1 MTWRPKGPVEPL
13 AGGLIVSCQAL
24 PGDPLDRVE
33 GLVAI
38 ARSAEIGGAVG
49 LRVARVEVVAAVR
62 RVCAVPII
70 GITKHP
76 DRTRAF
82 VTPVLE
88 DARAL
93 VEAGADIVAVDAT
106 DRERPSDLTAV
117 EYIRLLREELAVPIM
132 ADVSTEGEGKRAFEA
147 GAELVATTLAGYT
160 PYSPVFDGPDLELIR
175 RLADAGRVVA
185 EGRIHTPEQLAA
197 AFEAGAYAV
206 VVGRAITRPQD
217 ITARFAALTPR
228 LHRAREAA
236 AAVSGSVLA
245 PRASSPAQASRSDGH
260 GLQYWLGIDGG
271 QSGLRSVI
279 LCSDGSIHGTGS
291 AAPTGFVLASGGQE
305 ALAASLTAAIREAMG
320 SRPVPIEAAF
330 LGLSGIVAGGRLEQA
345 VREAAAEVVPA
356 ERVFVD
362 TDTYAAWAG
371 ALGLRPGLVALAGTG
386 SGVMGRDGRG
396 QVARAG
402 GWGYLFGDEAGA
414 FGIACAAIRLA
425 LRQLDSGSAASELA
439 GLITTHF
446 GLPGVA
452 EVPKA
457 FYAGEIDWRR
467 TADLTRVLASA
478 AADGDEILADLFA
491 DAAHVLARQLVQVAR
506 QLTWEQDQLEWAAA
520 GGVFGSGPLIVDQ
533 IVQDLE
539 AQSDLRFVLVPP
551 KFPPPIGSA
560 LLAAE
565 RSGRGANLVELI
577 AAKADIADSAGHAEA
592 SVSRRLAAVVGS
604 RAGSSGKP
612 AKEVQRRDHV

>member
-1 MTWRPKGPVEPL
+1 MQKRIGPVEAL

-24 PGDPLDRVE
+24 PGDPLDQID

-49 LRVARVEVVAAVR
+49 LRIARAEIVAAVR

-76 DRTRAF
+76 DRTRAY

-106 DRERPSDLTAV
+106 DRERPSGLTAI
-117 EYIRLLREELAVPIM
+117 EYIRLVRAELGIPIM
-132 ADVSTEGEGKRAFEA
+132 ADVSTETEGQRAFEA

-160 PYSPVFDGPDLELIR
+160 PYSRLLDGPDLELIR

-197 AFEAGAYAV
+197 AFQAGAYAV

-217 ITARFAALTPR
+217 ITARFAAVTPR
-228 LHRAREAA
+228 VRHARESSAA
-236 AAVSGSVLA
+236 ASSSA
-245 PRASSPAQASRSDGH
+245 PASLASSPKAPTRRSNDQR
-260 GLQYWLGIDGG
+260 LRYWLGIDGG

-279 LCSDGSIHGTGS
+279 LCSDGSVHGTGN
-291 AAPTGFVLASGGQE
+291 AAPTGFVLASGGRE
-305 ALAASLTAAIREAMG
+305 ALSASLTVAIREAMG

-345 VREAAAEVVPA
+345 VRKAAAEVVPA
-356 ERVFVD
+356 EHVFVD

-439 GLITTHF
+439 GLVTTHF
-446 GLPGVA
+446 GLPSVA

-457 FYAGEIDWRR
+457 FYAGEIDWQR
-467 TADLTRVLASA
+467 TASLAPALASA
-478 AADGDEILADLFA
+478 AAGGDEILVDLFA
-491 DAAHVLARQLVQVAR
+491 NAAHVLARQLVQVAR
-506 QLTWEQDQLEWAAA
+506 QLTWKQKQLEWAAV
-520 GGVFGSGPLIVDQ
+520 GGVFRSGPLLVDQ
-533 IVQDLE
+533 IVRDLE

-551 KFPPPIGSA
+551 RFPPPIGAA

-577 AAKADIADSAGHAEA
+577 ASKADTGGGTGREQAALPRG
-592 SVSRRLAAVVGS
+592 LAAVVGPQ
-604 RAGSSGKP
+604 AGSSGKP
-612 AKEVQRRDHV
+612 AEEVQRRDHI